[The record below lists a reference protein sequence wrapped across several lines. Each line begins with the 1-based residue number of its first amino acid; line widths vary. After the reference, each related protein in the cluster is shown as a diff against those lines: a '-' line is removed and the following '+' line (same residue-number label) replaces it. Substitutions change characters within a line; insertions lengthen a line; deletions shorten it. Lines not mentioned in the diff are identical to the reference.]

1 MSMPRTLEYSLAI
14 NEALHQMMEIDES
27 VFLIGQG
34 VKSPWYVGKT
44 ADGLLSRFG
53 EERVIDTPVSE
64 NAMTGAGV
72 GAAIAGMRPV
82 VIHPRMDFMIYAMDP
97 IINQAAN
104 WYYMNGGKASVP
116 VVIWSIINRGGEQGA
131 QHSQA
136 IHAVF
141 SHIPGLKVVMPS
153 TPYDAKGLMIAAI
166 RDPNP
171 VIFIDDRWLYAVEDV
186 VPEHIY
192 EVEIGKGILRK
203 EGTDVTLVAASF
215 MAHESMKA
223 VEELIG
229 EGIDVEFIDLRTV
242 KPIDQDII
250 LESVKKTGRLVI
262 ADGGWKTCGLAA
274 EISATV
280 SENGFDYLK
289 SPIKRVTLPDC
300 PAPASPELEKAY
312 YRDSEDIVEAIK
324 HILEGQRK
332 RTPRIRRPYGIHEIT
347 DSRKGTQKL
356 IDKPEDVTSI

>member
-1 MSMPRTLEYSLAI
+1 MNRYLQYSLAI
-14 NEALHQMMEIDES
+14 NEALCQMMEMDAS

-34 VKSPWYVGKT
+34 VKSPWYVGNT
-44 ADGLLSRFG
+44 TDGLLEKFG
-53 EERVIDTPVSE
+53 EERVMDTPVSE
-64 NAMTGAGV
+64 NAITGAGV

-82 VIHPRMDFMIYAMDP
+82 VVHPRMDFMMYAIDP

-116 VVIWSIINRGGEQGA
+116 VVIWGIINRGGEQAA

-153 TPYDAKGLMIAAI
+153 TPYDAKGLLIAAI

-171 VIFIDDRWLYAVEDV
+171 VIFIDDRWLYNCKDI
-186 VPEHIY
+186 VPEKVY
-192 EVEIGKGILRK
+192 EVEIGKGILRR
-203 EGTDVTLVAASF
+203 EGKDITEVATSF
-215 MAHESMKA
+215 MVHESMKA
-223 VEELIG
+223 VEELVK
-229 EGIDVEFIDLRTV
+229 EKIDVELVDLRTV

-274 EISATV
+274 EISAIV
-280 SENGFDYLK
+280 SENGFEYLK
-289 SPIKRVTLPDC
+289 VPIKRVTLPDC
-300 PAPASPELEKAY
+300 PAPASAELEKQFY
-312 YRDSEDIVEAIK
+312 KYEGDIVEAVK
-324 HILEGQRK
+324 QVMLK
-332 RTPRIRRPYGIHEIT
+332 NKST
-347 DSRKGTQKL
+347 D
-356 IDKPEDVTSI
+356 

>member
-1 MSMPRTLEYSLAI
+1 MSTHRNLQYSLAI
-14 NEALHQMMEIDES
+14 NEALRQMMETDES

-44 ADGLLSRFG
+44 ADGLVEKFG

-64 NAMTGAGV
+64 NAITGAGV

-82 VIHPRMDFMIYAMDP
+82 VVHPRVDFMMYAMDP

-116 VVIWSIINRGGEQGA
+116 VVIWGIINRGGEQAA

-171 VIFIDDRWLYAVEDV
+171 VIFIDDRWLYGYEDA
-186 VPEHIY
+186 VPEEIY
-192 EVEIGKGILRK
+192 EVKIGKGILRR
-203 EGTDVTLVAASF
+203 EGADVTVVAVSF

-223 VEELIG
+223 TEELFR
-229 EGIDVEFIDLRTV
+229 EKIDVEFIDLRTV

-274 EISATV
+274 EISAIV
-280 SENGFDYLK
+280 SENGFEYLK
-289 SPIKRVTLPDC
+289 APIKRVTLPDC
-300 PAPASPELEKAY
+300 PAPASSVLEEEFFKY
-312 YRDSEDIVEAIK
+312 SHDIVQAVKQVMIQE
-324 HILEGQRK
+324 
-332 RTPRIRRPYGIHEIT
+332 
-347 DSRKGTQKL
+347 
-356 IDKPEDVTSI
+356 